1 MAGTIT
7 TIVRALFQSQG
18 ADKVV
23 SDINKVGKAGEE
35 SAKKQTRLGNESTNT
50 GRAFSSQASGLGG
63 LVAAYAGAAATT
75 FALQQAFAALKSA
88 ADFQQI
94 ISGTNALAASFGQS
108 GSQILNSI
116 RSREHLSSE

>member
-7 TIVRALFQSQG
+7 TVIKAIFQSQG
-18 ADKVV
+18 AEKVTG
-23 SDINKVGKAGEE
+23 DLQKLGKAGEE
-35 SAKKQTRLGNESTNT
+35 VSKKQTRLGNDSTNT
-50 GRAFSSQASGLGG
+50 GRAFASQASGLGG

-75 FALQQAFAALKSA
+75 FALQQAFSALKSA

-116 RSREHLSSE
+116 QEITRK